1 MKFVKSVLSVS
12 AVLLSANVA
21 FGKEYKRMKQAG
33 QDPAMLAQLM
43 EDMKDPELMREAQ
56 EMMNSPEFKKQMKK
70 MQNSKEFKDA
80 SKKATDMMSDPG
92 TAAKLTAKMEHM
104 VQRGQDSLKKGA
116 ANSMKDAFDAFQNPD
131 VMAEAAQMMRDP
143 DFKKNMANMAKDPA
157 FKNYIAAVRD
167 MPSFILSIF
176 DTRAMSCQWKNQ
188 MYRLVSHSLTH
199 SHSRLDDTLWMQDMM
214 QDPSMKNKID
224 ELSNTFRSAL

>member
-1 MKFVKSVLSVS
+1 MKFVKSVLSVG

-21 FGKEYKRMKQAG
+21 FGKDYKRGDNKMKDAELDIQNAMAGMAQAG

-43 EDMKDPELMREAQ
+43 EDMKDPVLMREAQ
-56 EMMNSPEFKKQMKK
+56 EMMNTPEFKKQMKK
-70 MQNSKEFKDA
+70 MQSSKEFKDA

-116 ANSMKDAFDAFQNPD
+116 ANSMKDAFDAFQDPD

-157 FKNYIAAVRD
+157 FKNYIAA
-167 MPSFILSIF
+167 
-176 DTRAMSCQWKNQ
+176 
-188 MYRLVSHSLTH
+188 
-199 SHSRLDDTLWMQDMM
+199 MQDMM
-214 QDPSMKNKID
+214 QDPSMKSKID